1 MSKTQLWPTVVFVL
15 VLFVPSVFIAIRRYY
30 FPPTF
35 RRDRPTWV
43 LLFGVF
49 GPAIIIGIAAAVA
62 WSLQSVWA
70 AIVGISLFQL
80 IRLVRHRL

>member
-1 MSKTQLWPTVVFVL
+1 MVVFVL
-15 VLFVPSVFIAIRRYY
+15 ILFVPTIFIAIRRAY

-49 GPAIIIGIAAAVA
+49 GPAVIIGIAAAVA
-62 WSLQSVWA
+62 WWLQSIWA
-70 AIVGISLFQL
+70 AIVGIALFQL